1 MKVNLAN
8 CLPSN
13 NGNKEVEDHTNRILR
28 PLQNAH
34 NTKAGDESYQQAF
47 FAELDE
53 FLFHMPGNRTVPF
66 SDDQNLL
73 YMVQMQYP
81 GWKERGRITSVPIA
95 RAPKVF
101 LHHSQLEQH
110 LKEKLKSAAK
120 GDDAEMK
127 LYGRFVDESFAEEP
141 GMMVF
146 PNIDGS
152 HIFDTQVAKVEI
164 DMVLVHSKKGVFIFN
179 VKNQI
184 GKGSSV
190 QDMRDDIAKHSL
202 FLRMLIQYNNPSA
215 SKERIPIHTV
225 VCDFAKNSSK
235 FQTLETETENTNGK
249 ILVFSKNELNT
260 DAFPTVW
267 KRKLIHAGIQDIT
280 WHSSIDRLLARLV
293 ALSSIEGASALIHD
307 QVRTGLMQSAPNEDD
322 LKTQTSSASSI
333 DEDDDN
339 GLKKT
344 IIEHSLIENKKGKKR
359 FILWSKEQM
368 KVIATVY
375 QQLVNF
381 SGRGMRL
388 LVTGSKG
395 SGKTMLLIAVA
406 KMVATIK
413 NLQGETSSRILVCE
427 GTKKSTGLLMIFR
440 KTFSSTSIA
449 VSDPSGYKKAIM
461 FTTEKLQTMRRM
473 RKLSTYHNQITLS
486 IIIPFN

>member
-1 MKVNLAN
+1 MKVKLAN
-8 CLPSN
+8 CLLCN

-34 NTKAGDESYQQAF
+34 HTKAGNESYQKQF
-47 FAELDE
+47 FEELDE
-53 FLFHMPGNRTVPF
+53 FLLHMPGNRTVPF

-73 YMVQMQYP
+73 DMIQLQYS
-81 GWKERGRITSVPIA
+81 GWKERGRITSVPIV

-101 LHHSQLEQH
+101 LHHSQLQQH
-110 LKEKLKSAAK
+110 LKEKLKSAVR

-127 LYGRFVDESFAEEP
+127 LYCRFVDESFAEEP

-164 DMVLVHSKKGVFIFN
+164 DMVLVHSKKGVFVFN

-184 GKGSSV
+184 GKGTSV
-190 QDMRDDIAKHSL
+190 QDMRDDIAKHTL
-202 FLRMLIQYNNPSA
+202 FLRMLIQYNNPTA
-215 SKERIPIHTV
+215 SKERISIHTV
-225 VCDFAKNSSK
+225 VCDFAKNKSK
-235 FQTLETETENTNGK
+235 FRILETETENTNGK
-249 ILVFSKNELNT
+249 ILVFNKNELDT

-267 KRKLIHAGIQDIT
+267 KQKLIHAGIQDIT
-280 WHSSIDRLLARLV
+280 WHFSIDRLLARLV
-293 ALSSIEGASALIHD
+293 ALSSIEGASALMHD
-307 QVRTGLMQSAPNEDD
+307 QVRTGLMQSTTNVDNLIA
-322 LKTQTSSASSI
+322 QTSSSSSVGEH
-333 DEDDDN
+333 DGN
-339 GLKKT
+339 GLKET
-344 IIEHSLIENKKGKKR
+344 IIEHSLIEHKKGKKR

-381 SGRGMRL
+381 SGKGMRL

-406 KMVATIK
+406 KMVATMK
-413 NLQGETSSRILVCE
+413 NLQDGETSSRILVCE
-427 GTKKSTGLLMIFR
+427 GTKKSTGLLMMFR

-449 VSDPSGYKKAIM
+449 VSDPSGYKK
-461 FTTEKLQTMRRM
+461 
-473 RKLSTYHNQITLS
+473 SHHNYH
-486 IIIPFN
+486 